1 MYTCG
6 NNLLNANPM
15 LFPPAD
21 ASLPN
26 IVNDTLAA
34 IVHNDSYTT
43 FCGQLPAY
51 LLCVKEAYR
60 NSPKDIDNKLKI
72 YIDVDGLDSA
82 MDLYCH
88 NNDSITNQF
97 QCTKQAVESYRCPYG
112 GIYGMMKYVAMA
124 LHTGLPRQQ
133 FCTGYL
139 LVILYLVPC
148 ISVTPLLTMDTART
162 VSANSLRCVQTVS
175 ANSLRCV
182 HSEQRRVGMFKG
194 HEPPY
199 KSLKCSDKSV
209 TVNLFLTQIFH
220 STLSVFEIYK
230 T

>member
-1 MYTCG
+1 MTMKNVLRAVFAAVVMFTPSFSMSTPATSSTSSVSPVSSQPVSIFEAAMYTCG

-21 ASLPN
+21 TSLPN

-88 NNDSITNQF
+88 NNDSITSQF
-97 QCTKQAVESYRCPYG
+97 QCTKQAVESYSCPYG

-124 LHTGLPRQQ
+124 IHTGLPRQQ
-133 FCTGYL
+133 FCTGVQEAIRCRVDNQLEKCDTGYAF
-139 LVILYLVPC
+139 
-148 ISVTPLLTMDTART
+148 TMEN
-162 VSANSLRCVQTVS
+162 VYYELI
-175 ANSLRCV
+175 
-182 HSEQRRVGMFKG
+182 
-194 HEPPY
+194 
-199 KSLKCSDKSV
+199 DK
-209 TVNLFLTQIFH
+209 ICP
-220 STLSVFEIYK
+220 
-230 T
+230 